1 MNLTNTIMEAIE
13 ESLVEMMCSD
23 CPHVEHSVATFY
35 DPEWSECP
43 GDGTPAEPGC
53 RKHDEYLEI
62 VELAKKFEMEVKA
75 IIFGG
80 VRVGY

>member
-62 VELAKKFEMEVKA
+62 QKLVEELERDIKA
-75 IIFGG
+75 VISGS
-80 VRVGY
+80 RVMSR